1 VQSGGRK
8 REEPGAAPRA
18 IRSFVDFSSAAQR
31 SVQALP
37 GDGSRPFADRLRRVL
52 AERPRVSNEASGATP
67 AAVLIGLFEGR
78 EGEPRL
84 WLLRRPS
91 GLRTHSG
98 QVALPGGK
106 RDPTDPDLV
115 STALR
120 EAEEEIGLMRHQ
132 VEVLGVADDRVTSTG
147 FVVTPVVGWI
157 RGPFEPQPNPSEVSR
172 TFSAP
177 FATFREDGI
186 LSALPFETLR
196 GLVRIFRIEGEIV
209 WGLTAGILTALARR
223 APFDPP

>member
-1 VQSGGRK
+1 
-8 REEPGAAPRA
+8 
-18 IRSFVDFSSAAQR
+18 VDFPSVPRSSAE
-31 SVQALP
+31 ALS
-37 GDGSRPFADRLRRVL
+37 GDGPHPFAAGLRRVL
-52 AERPRVSNEASGATP
+52 AERPRVSREASGATP

-84 WLLRRPS
+84 WLVRRPS

-120 EAEEEIGLMRHQ
+120 EAEEEIGLIRHQ

-147 FVVTPVVGWI
+147 FVVTPVIGWI
-157 RGPFEPQPNPSEVSR
+157 TGSFEPRPNPSEVSR
-172 TFSAP
+172 AFSAP
-177 FATFREDGI
+177 LATFREDGI
-186 LSALPFETLR
+186 LSMIPFEVLR
-196 GLVRIFRIEGEIV
+196 GMVRAFRIEGEIV
-209 WGLTAGILTALARR
+209 WGLTAAILTALARR
-223 APFDPP
+223 APFYHL

>member
-1 VQSGGRK
+1 V
-8 REEPGAAPRA
+8 P
-18 IRSFVDFSSAAQR
+18 VDD
-31 SVQALP
+31 
-37 GDGSRPFADRLRRVL
+37 DGSHPFAQGMRGVL
-52 AERPRVSNEASGATP
+52 AARPRVQSAARHAIP
-67 AAVLIGLFEGR
+67 AAVLVGLFEGG

-106 RDPTDPDLV
+106 RDPTDPDLI

-120 EAEEEIGLMRHQ
+120 EAEEEIGLMRCQ
-132 VEVLGVADDRVTSTG
+132 VEVLGIADDLVTSTG

-157 RGPFEPQPNPSEVSR
+157 RGAFEPQPNPGEVSR

-177 FATFREDGI
+177 FAIFRDSGI
-186 LSALPFETLR
+186 LEAIPFESLR
-196 GLVRIFRIEGEIV
+196 RMVRAFRVEDEIV
-209 WGLTAGILTALARR
+209 WGVTAAILTALAQR
-223 APFDPP
+223 APFPAPLV